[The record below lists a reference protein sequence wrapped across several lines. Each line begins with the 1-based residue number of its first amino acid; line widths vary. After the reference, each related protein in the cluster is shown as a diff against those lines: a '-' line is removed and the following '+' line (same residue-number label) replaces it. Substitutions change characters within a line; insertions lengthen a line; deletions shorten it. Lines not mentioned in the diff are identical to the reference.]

1 MPEQMDRRLR
11 QLQLQTRYP
20 VEHLLAGEY
29 RSVFK
34 GRGMDFD
41 EIRPYEKG
49 DDVRTI
55 DWNVTARTGKPH
67 IKRYIE
73 ERELAVWFLVDTSAS
88 CRTGHGERTKWDAMH
103 EITALLT
110 LSAIRNNDRVGLIL
124 FSDRIE
130 HINPPR
136 KGRSHAMHLLSDLL
150 HAEPQGKQTN
160 LQPALDALAHL
171 ARRRSLAFLLS
182 DFLFDVNRD
191 RLGQTGFRQ
200 DLIAVAVNDSQEIEP
215 PVCGLA
221 AVKDS
226 ETGEQMLCDFNR
238 THQASYRRA
247 FDTRRA
253 ALRTELN
260 AINADLIELTTE
272 SDCAETLTRF
282 FRNRL
287 RRAADET
294 GG

>member
-1 MPEQMDRRLR
+1 MPEQMDRHLR

-41 EIRPYEKG
+41 EIRLYEKG

-73 ERELAVWFLVDTSAS
+73 ERELAVWMLVDVSAS
-88 CRTGHGERTKWDAMH
+88 CRIGCGERTKWDVVH
-103 EITALLT
+103 ETMALLT

-130 HINPPR
+130 HIDPPR
-136 KGRSHAMHLLSDLL
+136 KGRSHALHLFSDLL
-150 HAEPQGKQTN
+150 HVEPEGRRTDIR
-160 LQPALDALAHL
+160 PAFDALAHL
-171 ARRRSLAFLLS
+171 ARKRSLVFLFS
-182 DFLFDVNRD
+182 DFLFDVDRD
-191 RLGQTGFRQ
+191 RLRRTGFRQ
-200 DLIAVAVNDSQEIEP
+200 DLIAIAVNDPQEIDP
-215 PVCGLA
+215 PVCGLV
-221 AVKDS
+221 AVKDA
-226 ETGEQMLCDFNR
+226 ETGEQRLCDFSR
-238 THQASYRRA
+238 THQAGYGHAFAAQRA
-247 FDTRRA
+247 TLKNELD
-253 ALRTELN
+253 ALG
-260 AINADLIELTTE
+260 ADLIELTVA
-272 SDCAETLTRF
+272 SNCAETLTLF

-287 RRAADET
+287 RRTADET

>member
-1 MPEQMDRRLR
+1 MSGDLDKKLR

-41 EIRPYEKG
+41 EIRPYEPG

-55 DWNVTARTGKPH
+55 DWNVTARTGHPH

-88 CRTGHGERTKWDAMH
+88 CRTGHGERTKWDAIH
-103 EITALLT
+103 EITAMLT
-110 LSAIRNNDRVGLIL
+110 LSATRNNDRTGLIL
-124 FSDRIE
+124 FSDRVEQVI
-130 HINPPR
+130 PPR
-136 KGRSHAMHLLSDLL
+136 KGSLHAMRLLNDLIKS
-150 HAEPQGKQTN
+150 EPQGRETN

-171 ARRRSLAFLLS
+171 ARRRSLVFIIS
-182 DFLFDVNRD
+182 DFLFDTGREQ
-191 RLGQTGFRQ
+191 LGAMGFRQ
-200 DLIAVAVNDSQEIEP
+200 DLIAVAVNDRQEIAP
-215 PVCGLA
+215 PVCGLV
-221 AVKDS
+221 AVADS
-226 ETGEQMLCDFNR
+226 ETGETMLCDMNSIHQVDYGNSFTDQR
-238 THQASYRRA
+238 T
-247 FDTRRA
+247 
-253 ALRTELN
+253 ALKTELD
-260 AINADLIELTTE
+260 AVGADLIELDTQAN
-272 SDCAETLTRF
+272 CAEVLTLF

-287 RRAADET
+287 RRTADEP

>member
-1 MPEQMDRRLR
+1 MSADMDKRLR

-41 EIRPYEKG
+41 EIRPYEPG

-55 DWNVTARTGKPH
+55 DWNVTARTGSPH
-67 IKRYIE
+67 IRRYIE

-103 EITALLT
+103 EITALLA
-110 LSAIRNNDRVGLIL
+110 LSATRNNDRIGLIL
-124 FSDRIE
+124 FSDRVEQVI
-130 HINPPR
+130 PPR
-136 KGRSHAMHLLSDLL
+136 KGRLHAMRLLNDLL
-150 HAEPQGKQTN
+150 KAEPQGRETN

-171 ARRRSLAFLLS
+171 ARRRSLVFIIS
-182 DFLFDVNRD
+182 DFLFDTGREQ
-191 RLGQTGFRQ
+191 LGAMGFRQ
-200 DLIAVAVNDSQEIEP
+200 DLIAVAVNDPQEIDP
-215 PVCGLA
+215 PVCGLV
-221 AVKDS
+221 AVADS
-226 ETGEQMLCDFNR
+226 ETGETMLCDLNR
-238 THQASYRRA
+238 AHQADYGNSFADQR
-247 FDTRRA
+247 TK
-253 ALRTELN
+253 LKTELD
-260 AINADLIELTTE
+260 AVSADLIELNTHE
-272 SDCAETLTRF
+272 NCAEILTLF

-287 RRAADET
+287 RRTADET